1 MGLSCSDKNDQSGK
15 TAVNDL
21 PKTYQE
27 KSGKE
32 LIQMRCYACHNPV
45 SVSHEEIIAP
55 PMAAVKMRYS
65 RAYPSKESFE
75 DALVSWAMDPKPEN
89 ALMWGALQRF
99 KVMPKQE
106 FDENE
111 IRKIASYIYD
121 NELPVPDW
129 FDAHQSK
136 MHGMGRAMRKGASW

>member
-1 MGLSCSDKNDQSGK
+1 
-15 TAVNDL
+15 
-21 PKTYQE
+21 
-27 KSGKE
+27 
-32 LIQMRCYACHNPV
+32 
-45 SVSHEEIIAP
+45 
-55 PMAAVKMRYS
+55 
-65 RAYPSKESFE
+65 
-75 DALVSWAMDPKPEN
+75 
-89 ALMWGALQRF
+89 MWGALQRF